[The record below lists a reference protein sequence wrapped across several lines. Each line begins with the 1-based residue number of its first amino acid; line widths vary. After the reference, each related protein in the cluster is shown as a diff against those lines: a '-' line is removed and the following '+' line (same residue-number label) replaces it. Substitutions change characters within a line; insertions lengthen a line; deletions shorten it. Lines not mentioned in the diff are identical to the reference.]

1 MVAGGQN
8 HITDSI
14 FHSITGLSL
23 GLSLCNLTD
32 YLWVY
37 WCKCNCAGLTDSF
50 DAFLKMLE
58 YLPFTTTL
66 VCSSFGG

>member
-23 GLSLCNLTD
+23 GLSAT
-32 YLWVY
+32 WQIIS
-37 WCKCNCAGLTDSF
+37 G
-50 DAFLKMLE
+50 
-58 YLPFTTTL
+58 FTG
-66 VCSSFGG
+66 VSVIVQD